1 MKLPRR
7 KFLHLTV
14 GTAALPVASHFAWA
28 QTYPSRPVRIIAGF
42 PPGGFTDTTA
52 RLISNWL
59 SERIGQQFFVENR
72 PGAGSTIATESVVRS
87 PPDGYTLLNATDA
100 NAYNAT
106 LYDNLKFNFIND
118 MTPVASIGRVAF
130 VMVVNPS
137 FAAKTV
143 PEFIA
148 NAKANPGKINMATVG
163 PGSPSQLFGVLFK
176 SMAGVDLVTV
186 NYRGIG
192 PALLDLISGRVEV
205 IFTSIAS
212 TIEYI
217 RSGKLRPLAV
227 TTAQRIDLLPEVSSI
242 GEFVSGYESA
252 GWVGLTAP
260 ANTPQEIVAIL
271 NKHVNAALAD
281 PSFKA
286 KLIDLGE
293 TPFANTP
300 ADFGRFI
307 VEYTDKW
314 AKVIRAANIKPDA
327 HVVSRQS
334 ARFIPEHNRFFPN
347 TVQTRLSAI
356 VETSEL
362 SEGRSYE
369 HRDSPKHER
378 DGRRD

>member
-1 MKLPRR
+1 MVLSWWSATVKLPRR
-7 KFLHLTV
+7 KFLRLTA
-14 GTAALPVASHFAWA
+14 GAAAVPVASHFAWA
-28 QTYPSRPVRIIAGF
+28 QTYPSRPVHIISGF

-52 RLISNWL
+52 RLISNSL
-59 SERIGQQFFVENR
+59 SERVGQQFFVENR
-72 PGAGSTIATESVVRS
+72 PGASSNVATEVVVRS
-87 PPDGYTLLNATDA
+87 PSDGYTLLIATDA

-106 LYDNLKFNFIND
+106 LYDNLKFNFIKD

-130 VMVVNPS
+130 VMVVNPA

-143 PEFIA
+143 PDFIA

-192 PALLDLISGRVEV
+192 PPLLDLISGRVEV

-227 TTAQRIDLLPEVSSI
+227 TSAQRTDLLPDVPSI
-242 GEFVSGYESA
+242 GEFVSGYDTA

-260 ANTPQEIVAIL
+260 ANMPPEIVAIL

-281 PSFKA
+281 PTFKA
-286 KLIDLGE
+286 KMVDLGE

-300 ADFGRFI
+300 AGFGGFI
-307 VEYTDKW
+307 AEYTDKW
-314 AKVIRAANIKPDA
+314 AKVIRAANIKP
-327 HVVSRQS
+327 
-334 ARFIPEHNRFFPN
+334 E
-347 TVQTRLSAI
+347 
-356 VETSEL
+356 
-362 SEGRSYE
+362 
-369 HRDSPKHER
+369 
-378 DGRRD
+378 